1 MAKPHAEW
9 NQPIIEE
16 FRATGGTVT
25 ARGYGRNLVLVHTMG
40 AKSGEPRIAPVLAIR
55 ESPDSWIIA
64 AAKGG
69 APENPAWYHNLR
81 AHPDVDIEA
90 PDEGTVPVHV
100 DELAGQERARAM
112 ALFAPFGGLDGIQAK
127 TTRVIPVL
135 RLTRRSV

>member
-9 NQPIIEE
+9 NQPIIDE
-16 FRATGGTVT
+16 FRATGGTVS
-25 ARGYGRNLVLVHTMG
+25 ARGYGRNLVLVHTTG
-40 AKSGEPRIAPVLAIR
+40 AKTGEPRIAPVLAIR
-55 ESPDSWIIA
+55 ESQDSWIIA

-69 APENPAWYHNLR
+69 APDNPAWYHNLR

-90 PDEGTVPVHV
+90 PGEGTVPVHV
-100 DELAGQERARAM
+100 DELAGTDRARAM

-135 RLTRRSV
+135 RLTRRAA

>member
-9 NQPIIEE
+9 NQPIIDE
-16 FRATGGTVT
+16 FRASGGVVT
-25 ARGYGRNLVLVHTMG
+25 IRGYGRNLVLVHNIG
-40 AKSGEPRIAPVLAIR
+40 AKTGQERIAPVLAVR

-81 AHPDVDIEA
+81 AYPDVDIEV
-90 PDEGTVPVHV
+90 PDEGAVPVHAE
-100 DELAGQERARAM
+100 ELSGGAREEAL

-127 TTRVIPVL
+127 TTRAIPML
-135 RLTRRSV
+135 RLSRRPA